1 MSEVKTARAKL
12 IEFWNKEIG
21 DEIKAARAAKS
32 LQRQAEIDVANAQEC
47 YENAKAEFEKAKMDA
62 KDDWKGGF
70 KKIAEKHRTM
80 VVEKKAFDD
89 VISIYESLFEE
100 KPRLLE

>member
-1 MSEVKTARAKL
+1 MSAREKL

-21 DEIKAARAAKS
+21 DEIKAGRAAKS
-32 LQRQAEIDVANAQEC
+32 LQRQAEIDVAKAQED
-47 YENAKAEFEKAKMDA
+47 YETATADFEQSKMDA

-70 KKIAEKHRTM
+70 QKIAEKHRQM
-80 VVEKKAFDD
+80 MVEKKAYDD
-89 VISIYESLFEE
+89 VIEIYESLFEE